1 MKKWSQIKKY
11 VVGTGVVLLITVL
24 VWYTKREEGVMS
36 ENRSLVRKEHGMGEY
51 EAELILEIDGAKQSE
66 LMITVPEQH
75 LTVSEEELYLALA
88 IEEIRESF
96 VGENPSLEAIKEAV
110 FVSSVYQEGKVL
122 ADWEF
127 SNPGLIAVDGTI
139 DDAVMQKDKEQ
150 VMATVY
156 LTCEDSSLIH
166 EFGFTVCKK
175 EKGEE
180 EVFYEKLHQFIAE
193 SGEKEG
199 TELLLLPTEI
209 NGHILNWKN
218 KESRLPIQIFLLG
231 MVIVFL
237 LPALEKERD
246 KEAKDKRQA
255 QLTREY
261 SDMVNKLAL
270 LLGAGMTLQG
280 AWRQITKNYSE
291 ERIRKHGGE
300 RIVYE
305 EMLIAQREIENGKG
319 EIKAYE
325 AFGERC
331 ELQKYR
337 KLSSYLVQNLK
348 KGNKGLCELLEKE
361 AAEAFAERKN
371 LAQQLG
377 EEVGTKLLF
386 PMLLMLG
393 IVILIIMIPA
403 ILSFETGIS

>member
-1 MKKWSQIKKY
+1 MKIGSQIKKY
-11 VVGTGVVLLITVL
+11 MMGTGVVLFITIL
-24 VWYTKREEGVMS
+24 VWYTKRGEGVLS
-36 ENRSLVRKEHGMGEY
+36 ENGNLVRKEWGMGEY
-51 EAELILEIDGAKQSE
+51 EAELILEIDGSKHSE
-66 LMITVPEQH
+66 LAITVPEQH
-75 LTVSEEELYLALA
+75 LTLDEEELYLALA

-96 VGENPSLEAIKEAV
+96 LGVNESLEAIRETV

-122 ADWEF
+122 ADWNF
-127 SNPGLIAVDGTI
+127 SNSELIAVDGTI
-139 DDAVMQKDKEQ
+139 HDAVMEEDKEE
-150 VMATVY
+150 VIATVY

-166 EFGFTVCKK
+166 EFGFTVYKE

-180 EVFYEKLHQFIAE
+180 ELFYEKLYLLIAE

-199 TELLLLPTEI
+199 TELLSLPMEI
-209 NGHILNWKN
+209 NGHTLVWKN
-218 KESRLPIQIFLLG
+218 KESRLPIQVFLLG
-231 MVIVFL
+231 MMIVCL
-237 LPALEKERD
+237 WPAIEKERE
-246 KEAKDKRQA
+246 KEAKEKRRV
-255 QLTREY
+255 QLMREY

-291 ERIRKHGGE
+291 EKIKKRGVE

-305 EMLIAQREIENGKG
+305 EMLITQREIENGKG

-325 AFGERC
+325 SFARRC

-348 KGNKGLCELLEKE
+348 KGNKGLCELLERE
-361 AAEAFAERKN
+361 AAETFSERKN
-371 LAQQLG
+371 MAQQLG
-377 EEVGTKLLF
+377 EELGTKLLF

-393 IVILIIMIPA
+393 IVILIIMVPA
-403 ILSFETGIS
+403 VLSFQTGIS